1 MYKYFLGLLL
11 FAGTTGKSQDEKR
24 VTNLDGVY
32 LMLSQS
38 LVGNSFDTTF
48 TERKQ
53 LKIYTGHYMMYVHLG
68 IYDSVSSFGIGTFS
82 IKKGKLTEHIIY
94 SASNSIENTNSFSGT
109 VNISLRHRGYE
120 QVIPQIMSDR
130 GRVRLIEDYQLLVT
144 SLPSPLDGTWKL
156 TDAYSINKKDTMR
169 HKAVKYKTYYKGY
182 FSAGSFNT
190 KPSGEKYTIAEYGTF
205 RMNEKNKLQEHITY
219 STISIKKDQLY
230 DLDILMKGN
239 DVLTI
244 KAADTTGI
252 EEVENYERM
261 K

>member
-1 MYKYFLGLLL
+1 MSER
-11 FAGTTGKSQDEKR
+11 GK
-24 VTNLDGVY
+24 
-32 LMLSQS
+32 
-38 LVGNSFDTTF
+38 
-48 TERKQ
+48 
-53 LKIYTGHYMMYVHLG
+53 
-68 IYDSVSSFGIGTFS
+68 
-82 IKKGKLTEHIIY
+82 
-94 SASNSIENTNSFSGT
+94 
-109 VNISLRHRGYE
+109 
-120 QVIPQIMSDR
+120 
-130 GRVRLIEDYQLLVT
+130 VRLIEDYQLLVA

-169 HKAVKYKTYYKGY
+169 RKAVKYKTYYKGY

-205 RMNEKNKLQEHITY
+205 RMNEKNKLQENITY

-239 DVLTI
+239 DALTI

-252 EEVENYERM
+252 EEVESYERM